1 MYLNLKKKAGQT
13 GNNGTKNVEI
23 MVVVNYLSNFWR
35 TIEVPLINCEITP
48 YLTYSTTCVVF
59 SNALAAQVTIFA
71 VTNTKLDV
79 PFATLSTQD
88 NAKLLQQLKSG
99 YKITINWNNYKWNIF
114 KKSKSVY
121 KSSSWSNFPLDK

>member
-59 SNALAAQVTIFA
+59 SKALAAQVTIFA

-88 NAKLLQQLKSG
+88 NAKLLQQLKSVVKRT
-99 YKITINWNNYKWNIF
+99 YNWNNYQ
-114 KKSKSVY
+114 SKE
-121 KSSSWSNFPLDK
+121 

>member
-121 KSSSWSNFPLDK
+121 KSSSWSKFSLDK

>member
-88 NAKLLQQLKSG
+88 NAKLLQQLKSVVKRT
-99 YKITINWNNYKWNIF
+99 YNWNNYQPKE
-114 KKSKSVY
+114 
-121 KSSSWSNFPLDK
+121 

>member
-35 TIEVPLINCEITP
+35 TIEAPLINCEITP

-121 KSSSWSNFPLDK
+121 KSSSWSKFSLDK

>member
-99 YKITINWNNYKWNIF
+99 YKIKINWNNYKWNIF

-121 KSSSWSNFPLDK
+121 KSSSWSNFSLDK